1 MEKLQENLETLQQ
14 DSEIALQNE
23 RQTVAILVNEK
34 THLSAELQK
43 REHYES
49 RVSFVNCIN
58 LATHFYFYTLP
69 DAKVVEDL
77 LEAERMKTD
86 DFSNE
91 IQKLQNDVQTLSEQ
105 TQQSQEKEKALA
117 ERCKEQVILLSFP
130 FQVCSHLRY
139 QERQLQYAN
148 ASASDSR
155 KEMEKLLRK
164 VRELEE
170 QMQSD
175 DRVERLENS
184 LKNMQDRAD
193 ELEFQLSK
201 LKPVKTFIYYFHYYV
216 SVVIDVI
223 PGLGACGFEVRTGHP

>member
-1 MEKLQENLETLQQ
+1 
-14 DSEIALQNE
+14 
-23 RQTVAILVNEK
+23 
-34 THLSAELQK
+34 
-43 REHYES
+43 
-49 RVSFVNCIN
+49 
-58 LATHFYFYTLP
+58 
-69 DAKVVEDL
+69 VVEDL

-86 DFSNE
+86 EFNNE
-91 IQKLQNDVQTLSEQ
+91 IQKLQRDVQTLSEQ
-105 TQQSQEKEKALA
+105 TQQSQEKEKAIA

-130 FQVCSHLRY
+130 FQAQGCPHLRY

-148 ASASDSR
+148 ASASNSR
-155 KEMEKLLRK
+155 KETEKLLRK

-201 LKPVKTFIYYFHYYV
+201 LKPVNIFIILFSV
-216 SVVIDVI
+216 SVVIDIVSVS
-223 PGLGACGFEVRTGHP
+223 GACGFKIRTGHP